1 VKVFHK
7 LGFKASLGTF
17 PVGIFNAQDEVAA
30 GAAREEPIVERG
42 ARIPD
47 VEQAGGGRSET
58 DADFWGIHDSNDD
71 SPWRGVSRYAN
82 GSDAERDRTP
92 NLPIQ
97 VKAMA
102 SDAIQS
108 VTIEGFKS
116 IRSIKDLPLRPINI
130 LIGANGSGKT
140 NFLDAFVFLG
150 TAHLGD
156 LESYTAYYGGAN
168 KLLFLGSKTTQRIY
182 VSIKSANGLDL
193 SADCRYTVADS
204 LYGTIS
210 SGWNDRYGPTFNRYR
225 FHDTGE
231 NSPFKK
237 TSELDNNRALSRF
250 GGNLA
255 AYLYR
260 LKQQH
265 RDSYEL
271 IRKTVQQVAPF
282 FHDFRLEPL
291 ALNPNTIKLEWQH
304 LGTDDYFDVSSFSD
318 GTLRFIALAT
328 LFLQPSELRASLIL
342 VDEPEL
348 GLHPYAIGLL
358 ASLIRQASKDGQVIV
373 ATQSPLLVDYFEP
386 EDVLVADRVDGAT
399 QIRRLE
405 RAPLA
410 EWLTDYSLGQLWEK
424 GELEGRPV
432 PE

>member
-1 VKVFHK
+1 
-7 LGFKASLGTF
+7 
-17 PVGIFNAQDEVAA
+17 
-30 GAAREEPIVERG
+30 
-42 ARIPD
+42 
-47 VEQAGGGRSET
+47 
-58 DADFWGIHDSNDD
+58 
-71 SPWRGVSRYAN
+71 
-82 GSDAERDRTP
+82 
-92 NLPIQ
+92 
-97 VKAMA
+97 
-102 SDAIQS
+102 
-108 VTIEGFKS
+108 
-116 IRSIKDLPLRPINI
+116 
-130 LIGANGSGKT
+130 
-140 NFLDAFVFLG
+140 
-150 TAHLGD
+150 
-156 LESYTAYYGGAN
+156 
-168 KLLFLGSKTTQRIY
+168 
-182 VSIKSANGLDL
+182 
-193 SADCRYTVADS
+193 
-204 LYGTIS
+204 
-210 SGWNDRYGPTFNRYR
+210 
-225 FHDTGE
+225 
-231 NSPFKK
+231 
-237 TSELDNNRALSRF
+237 
-250 GGNLA
+250 
-255 AYLYR
+255 
-260 LKQQH
+260 
-265 RDSYEL
+265 
-271 IRKTVQQVAPF
+271 
-282 FHDFRLEPL
+282 L